1 MIEDVWEV
9 LQSQFEKT
17 QGLNI
22 PLDGSSLEQ
31 SSQIT
36 HIQYYQN
43 GNGKENFASQGN
55 GNHKPTQFIT
65 DGEHSGNGQN
75 GSTSSNGNKTVMDIN
90 GRMIFIF
97 LFFEFLQFDTYIK
110 IFLNTLYHMQISY
123 LYIICIYYVHIL
135 FAHFL
140 LFHNLKYHEIYIYI
154 LMNFPLRSKSNI
166 S

>member
-1 MIEDVWEV
+1 MGCTFFCFELIKDVWEV

-65 DGEHSGNGQN
+65 NGAHSGNGQN

-97 LFFEFLQFDTYIK
+97 VFYEFPQLDTHKAKFI
-110 IFLNTLYHMQISY
+110 
-123 LYIICIYYVHIL
+123 HIDE
-135 FAHFL
+135 FST
-140 LFHNLKYHEIYIYI
+140 KVKKQYS
-154 LMNFPLRSKSNI
+154 LMA
-166 S
+166 

>member
-65 DGEHSGNGQN
+65 NGAHSGNGQN

-97 LFFEFLQFDTYIK
+97 VFYEFLQLDTHIK
-110 IFLNTLYHMQISY
+110 IFSTEAKFI
-123 LYIICIYYVHIL
+123 HIDE
-135 FAHFL
+135 FST
-140 LFHNLKYHEIYIYI
+140 KVKKQYS
-154 LMNFPLRSKSNI
+154 LMA
-166 S
+166 

>member
-1 MIEDVWEV
+1 MYFFVFCFELIEDVWEV

-65 DGEHSGNGQN
+65 NGAHSGNGQN

-97 LFFEFLQFDTYIK
+97 YS
-110 IFLNTLYHMQISY
+110 LNFYNLIQI
-123 LYIICIYYVHIL
+123 
-135 FAHFL
+135 
-140 LFHNLKYHEIYIYI
+140 LKPFIV
-154 LMNFPLRSKSNI
+154 
-166 S
+166 

>member
-1 MIEDVWEV
+1 MYFFVFCFELIEDVWEV

-65 DGEHSGNGQN
+65 NGAHSG
-75 GSTSSNGNKTVMDIN
+75 SCFPPKYECSFCYFRIN
-90 GRMIFIF
+90 
-97 LFFEFLQFDTYIK
+97 
-110 IFLNTLYHMQISY
+110 
-123 LYIICIYYVHIL
+123 ICIKL
-135 FAHFL
+135 
-140 LFHNLKYHEIYIYI
+140 
-154 LMNFPLRSKSNI
+154 
-166 S
+166 

>member
-65 DGEHSGNGQN
+65 NGAHSGNGQN

-97 LFFEFLQFDTYIK
+97 ILWISTTWYKYYIVWDK
-110 IFLNTLYHMQISY
+110 AKFI
-123 LYIICIYYVHIL
+123 HIHK
-135 FAHFL
+135 FSTKVKKQYA
-140 LFHNLKYHEIYIYI
+140 
-154 LMNFPLRSKSNI
+154 LMA
-166 S
+166 